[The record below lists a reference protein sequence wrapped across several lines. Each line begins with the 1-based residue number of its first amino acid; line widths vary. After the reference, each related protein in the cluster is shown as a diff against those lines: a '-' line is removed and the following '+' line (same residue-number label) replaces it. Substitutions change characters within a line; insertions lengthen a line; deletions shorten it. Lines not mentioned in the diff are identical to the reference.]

1 MEPHLTESDTLT
13 NDVLPLGIY
22 RHYKGK
28 DYRVHGIAR
37 HSETLDLYA
46 VYEPLYDNPLAKLW
60 IRPLS
65 MFLEQVSVNGDM
77 RPRFQRIESDG
88 V

>member
-1 MEPHLTESDTLT
+1 METDFTDSDTLQ
-13 NDVLPLGIY
+13 NEVLPVGIY

-37 HSETLDLYA
+37 HSETLELFA
-46 VYEPLYDNPLAKLW
+46 MYEPLYDNPLAKFW

-65 MFLEQVSVNGDM
+65 MFLEEVSVNGEL
-77 RPRFQRIESDG
+77 RPRFQRISSDG